1 MRVAWLILCYV
12 LLESYIDIVGVVSAN
27 QITRHD
33 FSLATNFPTSDNNFP
48 SFVVSITNVTAA
60 IGKKAVLSCTIRNLG
75 HYKVG
80 WLRLGDQTILS
91 MGEKTVIQ
99 SPRFS
104 VTLENVKT
112 TNQTPSK
119 GEEETTWRL
128 NIHTLKEADRG
139 CYMCQLNTNPML
151 NQLGCVDVLV
161 PPDILP
167 NGTSAG
173 EVSVAEGEN
182 ATLSCKASGRPE
194 PRIVWKHEKNT
205 LILMKGPHDKLI
217 NVSSASGE
225 RLELN
230 RVDRRQMGAY
240 LCIASNDVPP
250 AVSKRVHLRVNFAPR
265 VIIKE
270 QILGTPI
277 NTNVTL
283 KCEIEGFPKTINF
296 WKHKT
301 VDNLDGVLVSGKRY
315 EITEKMNPDEEWKIT
330 TILNIKG
337 VQPKDLGLYT
347 CLASSSLGIAE
358 SSISLLEIQPHT
370 FPTRATMNGGQHRN
384 RLPNEMDSTTLNRIF
399 HQLSTPAMQKSTARL
414 VSNKILT
421 TTMDPRIALTKN
433 KNALKHNEVL
443 NVQSNA
449 IAINVIK
456 QISAIC
462 VLVSF
467 TLR

>member
-1 MRVAWLILCYV
+1 MVWLILCYV
-12 LLESYIDIVGVVSAN
+12 LLESYIDIANVVSAN

-48 SFVVSITNVTAA
+48 SFVDSIGNVTAA
-60 IGKKAVLSCTIRNLG
+60 SGKKAILSCTIRNLG

-99 SPRFS
+99 SLRFS
-104 VTLENVKT
+104 VTLENVRT
-112 TNQTPSK
+112 TNQTPSR
-119 GEEETTWRL
+119 EEETTWRL
-128 NIHTLKEADRG
+128 NIHSLKEADRG
-139 CYMCQLNTNPML
+139 CYMCQINTNPML
-151 NQLGCVDVLV
+151 SQLGCVDVLV
-161 PPDILP
+161 PPDILT

-182 ATLSCKASGRPE
+182 ATLSCNASGRPE
-194 PRIVWKHEKNT
+194 PRVVWKLEKSKSILKRGPQDR
-205 LILMKGPHDKLI
+205 LISVDYP
-217 NVSSASGE
+217 SGE

-250 AVSKRVHLRVNFAPR
+250 AVSKRVHLRVNFPPR
-265 VIIKE
+265 VFIKD
-270 QILGTPI
+270 QLLGTPI
-277 NTNVTL
+277 NFNVSL
-283 KCEIEGFPKTINF
+283 ICQIEGYPKTINF

-301 VDNLDGVLVSGKRY
+301 VDNIDEVIMSGKRY
-315 EITEKMNPDEEWKIT
+315 EIIEKVNPDEEWKT
-330 TILNIKG
+330 TTELRIKG
-337 VQPKDLGLYT
+337 VQAKELGVYT
-347 CLASSSLGIAE
+347 CLASSSMGNAE
-358 SSISLLEIQPHT
+358 SSISVFEIDP
-370 FPTRATMNGGQHRN
+370 PTMYPTKATMNGRKHRN
-384 RLPNEMDSTTLNRIF
+384 RLENEMDSTTLNRIF

-421 TTMDPRIALTKN
+421 TTMDPRTALTKN

>member
-12 LLESYIDIVGVVSAN
+12 LLESYIDIDGVVSAN

-112 TNQTPSK
+112 TNQTPSR
-119 GEEETTWRL
+119 EEETTWRL
-128 NIHTLKEADRG
+128 NIHTLKEDDRG

-161 PPDILP
+161 PPDILA
-167 NGTSAG
+167 NGTSPG

-194 PRIVWKHEKNT
+194 PRIVWKLENNNN
-205 LILMKGPHDKLI
+205 IVMRGPADKPM
-217 NVSSASGE
+217 NVSTLSSG
-225 RLELN
+225 RLELSRVN
-230 RVDRRQMGAY
+230 RHQMGVY

-250 AVSKRVHLRVNFAPR
+250 AVSKRVHLRVNCEYLHA
-265 VIIKE
+265 KE
-270 QILGTPI
+270 L
-277 NTNVTL
+277 
-283 KCEIEGFPKTINF
+283 
-296 WKHKT
+296 
-301 VDNLDGVLVSGKRY
+301 
-315 EITEKMNPDEEWKIT
+315 
-330 TILNIKG
+330 
-337 VQPKDLGLYT
+337 
-347 CLASSSLGIAE
+347 
-358 SSISLLEIQPHT
+358 
-370 FPTRATMNGGQHRN
+370 
-384 RLPNEMDSTTLNRIF
+384 IF
-399 HQLSTPAMQKSTARL
+399 
-414 VSNKILT
+414 
-421 TTMDPRIALTKN
+421 
-433 KNALKHNEVL
+433 
-443 NVQSNA
+443 
-449 IAINVIK
+449 
-456 QISAIC
+456 
-462 VLVSF
+462 
-467 TLR
+467 